1 MAVNVDVDVGVD
13 VDVDVGVEH
22 DMHEKGGLARPHA
35 VAGE

>member
-1 MAVNVDVDVGVD
+1 MAVNVGVDVD

-22 DMHEKGGLARPHA
+22 DVHEKGGLARPHA